1 MSCMIQCHSS
11 QVCHYGPYV
20 RFYEIY
26 DIIYILHAP
35 PHTQYVSC
43 ADPHISLWATF
54 LPWCRFRYSAAAAT
68 VISECRIYVP
78 SVVSPHGSRTKL
90 LVLVLLFCDPF
101 GLLSQLG
108 VCPNGSLILL
118 YRGYVRL
125 VYCWVGLCIDI
136 PYMYSLTI
144 FRAMCDVIWYVLIYI
159 SLA

>member
-1 MSCMIQCHSS
+1 MSCMIHCQSS

-20 RFYEIY
+20 RFHEIY
-26 DIIYILHAP
+26 DIIYILHTP
-35 PHTQYVSC
+35 PHIQYVSY
-43 ADPHISLWATF
+43 ADPYISLWATF
-54 LPWCRFRYSAAAAT
+54 LPWCRFRYSAAAAI

-78 SVVSPHGSRTKL
+78 SVVNPHGLRTKL

-108 VCPNGSLILL
+108 VWPNGSLILL

-144 FRAMCDVIWYVLIYI
+144 FRVMCDVIWYVLIYI

>member
-1 MSCMIQCHSS
+1 MIQCHSS
-11 QVCHYGPYV
+11 QVCHYGPSV
-20 RFYEIY
+20 CFYKIY
-26 DIIYILHAP
+26 DIIYIFIAP

-54 LPWCRFRYSAAAAT
+54 LPWCRFRYASAAAT
-68 VISECRIYVP
+68 VISEYRIYVP

-90 LVLVLLFCDPF
+90 LVLVLLFYDPF

-108 VCPNGSLILL
+108 VCPNGSLIFL

-125 VYCWVGLCIDI
+125 VHCWVVLCIDI

-144 FRAMCDVIWYVLIYI
+144 FHVLCDVIWYVLIYI